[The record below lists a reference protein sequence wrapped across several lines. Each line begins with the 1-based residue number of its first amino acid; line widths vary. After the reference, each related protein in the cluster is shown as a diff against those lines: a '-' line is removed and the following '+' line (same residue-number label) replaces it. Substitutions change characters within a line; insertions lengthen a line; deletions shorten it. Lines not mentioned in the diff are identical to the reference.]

1 MEFKEFYEKFVA
13 EVKKELSATLWD
25 KACLKGDPEGFA
37 KELFDSDVGFTA
49 EEAAEE
55 FVEMI
60 HVMQKQGEFDE
71 AATAEEDPWSVEY
84 KDIWDNV
91 ETERF
96 KTENEA
102 WARYNELSARTH
114 GDMSDI
120 LWVEEP
126 KGPVSEDGSSAA
138 SLGVA
143 PNAARR
149 NEEFTKDDVD
159 AFTVDDPNYI
169 DHALLGDDSSIV
181 IKIAKEPSTHEFK
194 LVAMLPGANTKPEK
208 KTIKTGGLV
217 SIVDYYS
224 ELLDMPMENA
234 ITLIENA

>member
-1 MEFKEFYEKFVA
+1 MDFEEFYKKFEA

-25 KACLKGDPEGFA
+25 KACSKGDPEGFA
-37 KELFDSDVGFTA
+37 KEMFDSDVGFTA
-49 EEAAEE
+49 KETAEE

-60 HVMQKQGEFDE
+60 HVMEEQGEFNE
-71 AATAEEDPWSVEY
+71 AAPEEDPWSVTY
-84 KDIWDNV
+84 KDIWDNE
-91 ETERF
+91 ETEKF
-96 KTENEA
+96 ETEDEA
-102 WARYNELSARTH
+102 WQRYNELSARTS

-143 PNAARR
+143 PNAAKR

-159 AFTVDDPNYI
+159 AFTVDDPNYL
-169 DHALLGDDSSIV
+169 DHALLGDDDSVV
-181 IKIAKEPSTHEFK
+181 IKVAKEPSTHEFK
-194 LVAMLPGANTKPEK
+194 IVAMLQGANTKPEK

-217 SIVDYYS
+217 SIVNFYS

-234 ITLIENA
+234 ITLIEGA

>member
-1 MEFKEFYEKFVA
+1 MEFKEFYEKFEA
-13 EVKKELSATLWD
+13 EVKKELSAALWD

-55 FVEMI
+55 FVEM
-60 HVMQKQGEFDE
+60 VNTMKEQGEFDE
-71 AATAEEDPWSVEY
+71 AAADEPWSVTY
-84 KDIWDNV
+84 KDIWDNE
-91 ETERF
+91 ETETF
-96 KTENEA
+96 KTENDA
-102 WARYNELSARTH
+102 WARYNELSARTS

-138 SLGVA
+138 SLGVG
-143 PNAARR
+143 PNAAKR
-149 NEEFTKDDVD
+149 NEEFTQDDVD
-159 AFTVDDPNYI
+159 AFTVDDPNYV
-169 DHALLGDDSSIV
+169 DHALLGDDDSVV
-181 IKIAKEPSTHEFK
+181 IKVAKEPSTRGFK
-194 LVAMLPGANTKPEK
+194 IVAMLQGANTKPEK

-217 SIVDYYS
+217 NVVNFYS